1 MSYSYVIDPVAW
13 GVEHQVCSQGR
24 VPIGSVTGNRP
35 KSHLRN
41 IMTQRAELLD
51 QPEPEE
57 HFVQL
62 YGKDD
67 RLLTRNVSRYLS
79 EGLRRG
85 DGLLVIATAEHRGS
99 MVRQLNGERTYTR
112 AVLEGR
118 LVFLDAQATLNRFMV
133 DGEPDQV
140 RFERIIG
147 EALAGVRTRA
157 VHSGIRAYGEMVGV
171 LWKAGQFSAAVRL
184 EELWNELL
192 QAGNVSLFCAY
203 PIDVFSPEF
212 QAASLDALLCA
223 HTHVVP
229 TDSALE
235 GALNRAMDE
244 VLGDRVDDLRRLIQA
259 NHRPAWAVI
268 PKPEAIILWLRNNL
282 PGSAERILDR
292 ARQYYQLAASA

>member
-1 MSYSYVIDPVAW
+1 MAA
-13 GVEHQVCSQGR
+13 
-24 VPIGSVTGNRP
+24 
-35 KSHLRN
+35 
-41 IMTQRAELLD
+41 RAELLE

-67 RLLTRNVSRYLS
+67 RLLIRNVSRYLS

-85 DGLLVIATAEHRGS
+85 DGLLVIATAEHRSS
-99 MVRQLNGERTYTR
+99 MVRQLAGERTYTR

-118 LVFLDAQATLNRFMV
+118 LVFLDAEATLNRFML
-133 DGEPDQV
+133 DGEPDQA
-140 RFERIIG
+140 RFQRTIG

-157 VHSGIRAYGEMVGV
+157 VQSGIRAYGEMVGV
-171 LWKAGQFSAAVRL
+171 LWKASQFSAAVRL

-192 QAGNVSLFCAY
+192 LSSDVSLFCAY

-212 QAASLDALLCA
+212 QSESVDALLCA
-223 HTHVVP
+223 HTHLVP
-229 TDSALE
+229 NDSALE

-292 ARQYYQLAASA
+292 ARQYYQLAS

>member
-1 MSYSYVIDPVAW
+1 
-13 GVEHQVCSQGR
+13 
-24 VPIGSVTGNRP
+24 
-35 KSHLRN
+35 
-41 IMTQRAELLD
+41 MTQRAELLD

-99 MVRQLNGERTYTR
+99 MVRQLTGERTYTK

-118 LVFLDAQATLNRFMV
+118 LVFLDAEATLNRFMV
-133 DGEPDQV
+133 DGEPDQA

-147 EALAGVRTRA
+147 EVLAGVRTRA

-192 QAGNVSLFCAY
+192 QASDVSLFCAY

-229 TDSALE
+229 TDSGLE

-282 PGSAERILDR
+282 PGSVDQILDR
-292 ARQYYQLAASA
+292 AREYYQLAS

>member
-1 MSYSYVIDPVAW
+1 
-13 GVEHQVCSQGR
+13 
-24 VPIGSVTGNRP
+24 
-35 KSHLRN
+35 
-41 IMTQRAELLD
+41 MTQPAELLD

-67 RLLTRNVSRYLS
+67 RLLARNVSRYLR

-85 DGLLVIATAEHRGS
+85 DGLLVIATVEHRGS
-99 MVRQLNGERTYTR
+99 FVRQLNEEPAYAR

-118 LVFLDAQATLNRFMV
+118 LVFLDAEATLNRFMV
-133 DGEPDQV
+133 DGEPDQE
-140 RFERIIG
+140 RFESVIG
-147 EALAGVRTRA
+147 EALSGVRARS
-157 VHSGIRAYGEMVGV
+157 VHTGIRAYGEMVGV
-171 LWKAGQFSAAVRL
+171 LWKAGQVSAAVRL
-184 EELWNELL
+184 EELWNQLL
-192 QAGNVSLFCAY
+192 QASDVSLFCAY

-212 QAASLDALLCA
+212 RAASVDALLCA

-235 GALNRAMDE
+235 GALDRAMDE
-244 VLGDRVDDLRRLIQA
+244 VLGARVADLRRLIQA
-259 NHRPAWAVI
+259 NHRPAWAMI

-292 ARQYYQLAASA
+292 AREYYQLAASA

>member
-1 MSYSYVIDPVAW
+1 
-13 GVEHQVCSQGR
+13 
-24 VPIGSVTGNRP
+24 
-35 KSHLRN
+35 
-41 IMTQRAELLD
+41 MTQRAELLD

-67 RLLTRNVSRYLS
+67 RLLARNVSRYLS

-99 MVRQLNGERTYTR
+99 MVRRLTGERTYTR

-118 LVFLDAQATLNRFMV
+118 LVFLDAEATLNRFMV
-133 DGEPDQV
+133 DGEPDQA

-184 EELWNELL
+184 EEFWNELL
-192 QAGNVSLFCAY
+192 QAGDVSLFCAY

-212 QAASLDALLCA
+212 QAASLDALLRA

-229 TDSALE
+229 TDSALD

-244 VLGDRVDDLRRLIQA
+244 VLGDRVDDLRRLMQA

-282 PGSAERILDR
+282 PGSVDQILDR